1 MLSGKLV
8 GRGTF
13 WCPNYLLFLLPGEKV
28 GVYPNTGIAPLAEDC
43 LVVELSRSLGSVDG
57 FCVLQSMYSGPIP
70 CGQLLWR
77 LHPSLPHG
85 LATCSGGR
93 GGAPPGKAEQ
103 WGSGN
108 SILLLHVLFSSWPC
122 LHFPSR
128 SSSTTTTSPIRS
140 AAFPSASTLRSS
152 LSAADGYA
160 APLDPA
166 ILQKEAS
173 RGREA
178 KTERAQTDNNI
189 YTSKLPSGAN
199 LEQSPSP
206 IKAMESRPLPAS
218 GPGSSHHYG
227 RGQGKSQQHHHPLD
241 QQHAASG
248 SEQHS
253 REKSQ
258 SKRFSMQEQEL
269 RALGKSTTTAAW
281 FTDVIV
287 MQQMSCDKG

>member
-1 MLSGKLV
+1 MVPQFFCFS
-8 GRGTF
+8 
-13 WCPNYLLFLLPGEKV
+13 WWLFLLPGNKV
-28 GVYPNTGIAPLAEDC
+28 ELCLCLSTGIAPLAEDC
-43 LVVELSRSLGSVDG
+43 LVVELSRSLGPVHG
-57 FCVLQSMYSGPIP
+57 FYILAGALVTAFPFSCA
-70 CGQLLWR
+70 
-77 LHPSLPHG
+77 SLI
-85 LATCSGGR
+85 LA
-93 GGAPPGKAEQ
+93 
-103 WGSGN
+103 
-108 SILLLHVLFSSWPC
+108 SSS
-122 LHFPSR
+122 FPSR

-173 RGREA
+173 RVRES
-178 KTERAQTDNNI
+178 KTERAQTDNNV

-218 GPGSSHHYG
+218 GPASSHHYG

-269 RALGKSTTTAAW
+269 RALGKTTTTAAN
-281 FTDVIV
+281 FTDVII
-287 MQQMSCDKG
+287 MHQMSCDKGQRERGSLSNDSTSEGQKLEGRGERAVA

>member
-1 MLSGKLV
+1 ML
-8 GRGTF
+8 
-13 WCPNYLLFLLPGEKV
+13 
-28 GVYPNTGIAPLAEDC
+28 
-43 LVVELSRSLGSVDG
+43 LS
-57 FCVLQSMYSGPIP
+57 P
-70 CGQLLWR
+70 
-77 LHPSLPHG
+77 
-85 LATCSGGR
+85 
-93 GGAPPGKAEQ
+93 
-103 WGSGN
+103 
-108 SILLLHVLFSSWPC
+108 WPC
-122 LHFPSR
+122 LRFPCR

-140 AAFPSASTLRSS
+140 AAFPSASSLRSS

-166 ILQKEAS
+166 VLQKEAL

-178 KTERAQTDNNI
+178 KAERAQTDNNV

-218 GPGSSHHYG
+218 GAGSSHHYG

-258 SKRFSMQEQEL
+258 SKRFPMQEQEL
-269 RALGKSTTTAAW
+269 RALGKSTTTAAN
-281 FTDVIV
+281 FTDVII
-287 MQQMSCDKG
+287 MHQMSCDKGQQEKGSLGNHPTSDGQKLKGRGRDLWPDTHFISLLRIFGCTFWILAPSAPQVCLSLCFLVVVLFQT

>member
-1 MLSGKLV
+1 MPLS
-8 GRGTF
+8 F
-13 WCPNYLLFLLPGEKV
+13 
-28 GVYPNTGIAPLAEDC
+28 
-43 LVVELSRSLGSVDG
+43 
-57 FCVLQSMYSGPIP
+57 
-70 CGQLLWR
+70 
-77 LHPSLPHG
+77 
-85 LATCSGGR
+85 
-93 GGAPPGKAEQ
+93 
-103 WGSGN
+103 
-108 SILLLHVLFSSWPC
+108 WPC
-122 LHFPSR
+122 LHFPCR

-152 LSAADGYA
+152 LGAADGYT

-173 RGREA
+173 RVREA
-178 KTERAQTDNNI
+178 KTERAQTDNNNV

-269 RALGKSTTTAAW
+269 RALGKTTTIAAN
-281 FTDVIV
+281 FIDVIIV
-287 MQQMSCDKG
+287 HQMSCGNGQKGVWLSNSSTRDGQKLKSKGERAVA